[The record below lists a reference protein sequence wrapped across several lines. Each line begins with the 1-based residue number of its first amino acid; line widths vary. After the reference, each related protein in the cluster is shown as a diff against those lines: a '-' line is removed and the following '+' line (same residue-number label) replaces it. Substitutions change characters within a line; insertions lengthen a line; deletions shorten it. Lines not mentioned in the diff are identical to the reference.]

1 MNSTQ
6 ASTRRNALVATGVAA
21 VLTAGCLSWWV
32 LSRRQP
38 DTRADGADVSVS
50 CVETAPHDSGY
61 CERVAENVLRRR
73 TPSPDQRAAAER
85 AHQDV
90 RRAISSGSS
99 CSPSATAPC
108 TRSTTKHP
116 PTGAEAEATRQN
128 LVREG
133 FPNSAV
139 RIARSDDPAPAGSLL
154 YAVQVGTDTCIVG
167 HIVELPGGG
176 GGGFIGGVLPNGH
189 CLDG

>member
-1 MNSTQ
+1 MNLTR
-6 ASTRRNALVATGVAA
+6 AAKRRNALIATCAAA
-21 VLTAGCLSWWV
+21 VLTAGCLSWWA

-38 DTRADGADVSVS
+38 DTGADSAGVSAS
-50 CVETAPHDSGY
+50 CVDTVPRDSGY

-73 TPSPDQRAAAER
+73 MPPPDQRAAAEQ

-90 RRAISSGSS
+90 RRAISIGSS
-99 CSPSATAPC
+99 CLPTTTVPC
-108 TRSTTKHP
+108 TRSSAKHP
-116 PTGAEAEATRQN
+116 PTSTEAEATRQS
-128 LVREG
+128 LIREG

-167 HIVELPGGG
+167 HLIELPGGG
-176 GGGFIGGVLPNGH
+176 GGGFIGGVLPDGR
-189 CLDG
+189 CLDS